1 MIKLTEDIIETLFK
15 NPYNKTYIEYKNK
28 IINSIKTPSELKY
41 KLCECILD
49 SKYTKY
55 EIENLIVV
63 HKRYEL
69 EKEKIEINNHV
80 MTIKLMLNFKHFIKD
95 VVTPYNCDKEK
106 LYVDNSIMRKF
117 KNIIIES
124 IRKNN
129 IYMNN
134 IYEKETVKYCAK
146 ELALELFNKVI
157 G

>member
-1 MIKLTEDIIETLFK
+1 MINLTEETINDIFK
-15 NPYNKTYIEYKNK
+15 NKYDKIYIEYKNN
-28 IINSIKTPSELKY
+28 IIHSIKTPYELKY
-41 KLCECILD
+41 KLCECVLD
-49 SKYTKY
+49 SKYNKY

-69 EKEKIEINNHV
+69 EKEKIEINDHV
-80 MTIKLMLNFKHFIKD
+80 MTIKLMLNFKNFIRD

-124 IRKNN
+124 IGKNS
-129 IYMNN
+129 IYMSN

-146 ELALELFNKVI
+146 ELALELFNREVK
-157 G
+157 